1 MQQSSP
7 PSPQSDPPSG
17 VQRSTLTEMDVH
29 VQPPVVEVDPSSSV
43 WDWSDLLDF
52 TMDDDDFA
60 LSFDSENLAP
70 PPLEMAPDS
79 GTGRVRKRDPRLIC
93 SNFLA
98 GRVPCAC
105 PEIDEKLEEEEAGMP
120 GKKRTRTVRTGQG
133 TARCQVPG
141 CGADIRELKGYH
153 RRHRVCLRC
162 ANASAVLIDGETKRY
177 CQQCG
182 KFHVLPDFDEGKRSC
197 RRKLERH
204 NNRRRRK
211 PVDSKGSVEK
221 EPQGALQNEDISC
234 DGEALKDDPC
244 LSSPIGDQEMPLEFE
259 DGHVAAVH
267 SDPMLQ
273 NVNSE
278 SVVSVL
284 ASGNTEMDGGKDDSK
299 FLLSPSYS
307 NNKTLSA
314 YSSVCPTGRI
324 SFKLY
329 DWNPAEFPR
338 RLRHQIFQWLA
349 NMPVELEGYIRP
361 GCTILTAFI
370 SMPKDMWVKLSA
382 NPGPYIDDFVLKP
395 GRMLYGR
402 GFMTVYLN
410 NMIFCTRKDGTS
422 MMKLDVKVQAPRLH
436 YVHPACFEAG
446 KAMEFVACGS
456 NLLQPKFRFLISFA
470 GKYLAYDNC
479 VASSHVLTRGE
490 SHMCEHQLYK
500 IRIPH
505 TEPDLIGPAF
515 VEVEN
520 ESGLSNFIPILIG
533 DKELCSEMKS
543 VQQKFE
549 ASLFPKGSNSVAIRG
564 LSDLCEALDLRQA
577 AYSELLLD
585 IAWLSREPALEN
597 LQEFMTS
604 FQIKRFNC
612 LLNFLITSESAIILG
627 RILQNLK
634 IMIDKM
640 GLTGAVSSTNEADMR
655 LLQKYVDNAQDIL
668 NKKLRKSER
677 SVLLSEYNVIEN
689 HCFQSSS
696 KCETLS
702 VVPIADQ
709 IIDQEL
715 ETRTKSRL
723 GVLLGSSRH
732 RTDTLPLLNKEVV
745 MNVNVSKE
753 WPRKSCN
760 PVFSTTAWRSR
771 ATVFLIAT
779 AAVCFAI
786 CAATIH
792 PQKFGEFAVTIRR
805 SLFQRS

>member
-17 VQRSTLTEMDVH
+17 VERSTLTEMD

-43 WDWSDLLDF
+43 WDWGDLLDF
-52 TMDDDDFA
+52 TMEDGDFA

-70 PPLEMAPDS
+70 PPLEMAPE
-79 GTGRVRKRDPRLIC
+79 GRVRKRDPRLIC

-98 GRVPCAC
+98 GQVPCAC
-105 PEIDEKLEEEEAGMP
+105 PEIDEKLEAEEAGMP
-120 GKKRTRTVRTGQG
+120 GKKRVRTVRTVQG
-133 TARCQVPG
+133 TARCQVQG

-211 PVDSKGSVEK
+211 LVDSK
-221 EPQGALQNEDISC
+221 
-234 DGEALKDDPC
+234 DGPC
-244 LSSPIGDQEMPLEFE
+244 LSSPIGDQETPLEFE

-267 SDPMLQ
+267 SDPMLP

-284 ASGNTEMDGGKDDSK
+284 ASGNTDMDGGKDDSK
-299 FLLSPSYS
+299 FSLSPSYC
-307 NNKTLSA
+307 NNKTASA

-338 RLRHQIFQWLA
+338 KLRHQIFQWLA

-436 YVHPACFEAG
+436 FVHPACFEAG

-470 GKYLAYDNC
+470 GRYLAYDNC

-500 IRIPH
+500 IHIPH

-533 DKELCSEMKS
+533 DKEICSEMRS

-564 LSDLCEALDLRQA
+564 LSNLCEASALRQA

-585 IAWLSREPALEN
+585 IAWLSKEPALEN

-612 LLNFLITSESAIILG
+612 LLNFLIMSESAIILG

-655 LLQKYVDNAQDIL
+655 LLQKYVDNAQDIV

-702 VVPIADQ
+702 VLPIADQ

-745 MNVNVSKE
+745 MNVKVSKE

-760 PVFSTTAWRSR
+760 PVFSTAAWRSR
-771 ATVFLIAT
+771 PSVFLIAT

-786 CAATIH
+786 CAAIIH
-792 PQKFGEFAVTIRR
+792 PQKLGEFAVTIRR
-805 SLFQRS
+805 SLFDKSLDVK